1 MFPNWQLVLL
11 SLVYIGLLFL
21 IAFLGDRYR
30 HQLAKKSQGIIYALT
45 LGVYCTSW
53 SFLGTTGQASTN
65 IFSHVPIYL
74 GPILLFVF
82 AWPFIQRIIRVSLK
96 LHLTSIADL
105 LAARFGKSHNLAI
118 MVTVVALIGTM
129 PYMALQL
136 KAMVYSFQQLQID
149 QSLNS
154 WHIGLAVSLVLGVF
168 TVLFGIRHID
178 VTERHPGVML
188 AIAFESLVKL
198 FAFLAVGL
206 FVCFVLFDS
215 PADIWRQAD
224 ASVLLEQQIT
234 TDNVTSMVAML
245 IIVMAAFLSL
255 PRQFQVMVVE
265 LKDQKDTW
273 LSRRIFPLYLLIFAF
288 FAAPLGL
295 AGQMLLGN
303 SVPSDAYVLF
313 LPDVT
318 QQRWLV
324 LFAFLGAISAAS
336 SMVII
341 SAIALS
347 TMLSN
352 EIVFPLLY
360 RRQKVAQTDY
370 DNFRKRLLNIRKI
383 LALFVILLGYGVFI
397 LASPDTLSSLGEI
410 AFGAFAQLTPALIAA
425 FYWRRASLMGVYAG
439 ILVGFILWLTLNFLP
454 QFGLYASPFAQG
466 YLPVKTTA
474 TLFSLGANI
483 IVMWALSQ
491 ISRQSVQERVQ
502 ASLFLEWQSPKLL
515 KIENKRQLDV
525 QELELLVSRFVGIK
539 KAQVS
544 FTYFLSTHDKKKLGN
559 VTYNQKL
566 LQHTENTLATVMG
579 SSSARLV
586 LSSAL
591 DGRDIAL
598 DELAVLVEEASS
610 ERQEFSQNLLQSAI
624 ENASEGISIID
635 NELRLV
641 AWNKK
646 YLDLFNYPS
655 NLIYMGAPISELI
668 RHNVQRG
675 LCGAGD
681 IESQINR
688 RLNYLQQGSPHS
700 SERQQASGQ
709 TIRIEGNPLPGGGFV
724 MMFSDITAYRQAEQV
739 LKEAN
744 LDLETRVYER
754 TLTLAKTNEALA
766 KAHEKAEQA
775 HLKKS
780 QYLKAC
786 SHDLMQPLEAAR
798 LFTSALSE
806 QTNLTSVQQRQ
817 VDNIDRSLKAAND
830 LLADLAEIARL
841 ESGNI
846 KANIQAFALN
856 DLFEDLAQEFSALA
870 IEQSVEFR
878 LVATKVWVKSDR
890 HLLRRIIQNLVG
902 NAFRYASP
910 GKVLLG
916 ARVFNEQVIIQVL
929 DNGPGIPVEKQ
940 RLVFEQFIQLNTSNN
955 YVGRGLGLGLNITQS
970 LAQLLGHTLS
980 LQSKVQQGCNF
991 SVQVTKAE
999 AVEQIKQVVSPSF
1012 NVALK
1017 DITVLCIDNDP
1028 DVLSGMV
1035 ELLSAWQ
1042 CNILAADSRET
1053 ALTEFANHSNEID
1066 ILLVDYQ
1073 LGYQVENTEEG
1084 EDDFSPVKQVDGLT
1098 LIKDLRS
1105 QCHHTL
1111 PAILI
1116 TATTESG
1123 IEEKAKSYDVGYM
1136 RKLVKP
1142 AALRAMMS
1150 AMLAK
1155 KLQADYV
1162 GYS

>member
-11 SLVYIGLLFL
+11 SLAYIGLLFL
-21 IAFLGDRYR
+21 IAFLGDKYR
-30 HQLAKKSQGIIYALT
+30 HQLAKKSQSMIYALT

-53 SFLGTTGQASTN
+53 SFLGTTGQASSN
-65 IFSHVPIYL
+65 FLSHIPIYL
-74 GPILLFVF
+74 GPILLFLF

-96 LHLTSIADL
+96 LNLTSIADL

-118 MVTVVALIGTM
+118 IVTLVALVGTM
-129 PYMALQL
+129 PYIALQL
-136 KAMVYSFQQLQID
+136 KAMVYSFQQLQVD
-149 QSLNS
+149 HSLNS
-154 WHIGLAVSLVLGVF
+154 WHIGLVVSLVLAGF
-168 TVLFGIRHID
+168 TVVFGIRNID

-188 AIAFESLVKL
+188 AIAFESVVKL

-215 PADIWRQAD
+215 PMDIWQQAN
-224 ASVLLEQQIT
+224 ASELLEQQLTI
-234 TDNVTSMVAML
+234 DKLAAML
-245 IIVMAAFLSL
+245 AMLVIVMAAFLSL

-265 LKDQKDTW
+265 LKDQRDTW
-273 LSRRIFPLYLLIFAF
+273 LSRRVFPLYLLVFAF

-295 AGQMLLGN
+295 AGHLLLAD

-313 LPDVT
+313 LPNLGEQT
-318 QQRWLV
+318 WLT
-324 LFAFLGAISAAS
+324 LFAFLGAVSAAS

-370 DNFRKRLLNIRKI
+370 DNFRQRLLNIRKL
-383 LALFVILLGYGVFI
+383 LALMVILLGYSVFVM
-397 LASPDTLSSLGEI
+397 ASPDTLSSMGEV

-439 ILVGFILWLTLNFLP
+439 ILVGFILWLSLNFLP
-454 QFGLYASPFAQG
+454 QFGLFASPFAEG
-466 YLPVKTTA
+466 FLPVKTTA
-474 TLFSLGANI
+474 TLFSLAANI

-502 ASLFLEWQSPKLL
+502 ASLFLEWQSPTLSKAQ
-515 KIENKRQLDV
+515 KKRQIDV
-525 QELELLVSRFVGIK
+525 EELELLASRFVGED
-539 KAQVS
+539 KAKSS
-544 FTYFLSTHDKKKLGN
+544 FSLFLSSHNKKELGN
-559 VTYNQKL
+559 ASYNQLL

-579 SSSARLV
+579 ASSARLV

-591 DGRDIAL
+591 EGRDIAL
-598 DELAVLVEEASS
+598 DELALLVGEASS
-610 ERQEFSQNLLQSAI
+610 QRQQFSQTLLQSAI
-624 ENASEGISIID
+624 ENASEGISIVD
-635 NELRLV
+635 ENLKLV

-646 YLDLFNYPS
+646 YLDLFEYPKE
-655 NLIYMGAPISELI
+655 LIYVGSPIEALI
-668 RHNVQRG
+668 RHNVERG

-681 IESQINR
+681 IDEQVHK
-688 RLNYLQQGSPHS
+688 RLEYLRKGSPHN
-700 SERQQASGQ
+700 SERQQANGL
-709 TIRIEGNPLPGGGFV
+709 TIRIEGNPLPDGGFV
-724 MMFSDITAYRQAEQV
+724 MLFSDITAYRQAEQV

-766 KAHEKAEQA
+766 RAHEKAEQA

-798 LFTSALSE
+798 LFTSALTE
-806 QTNLTSVQQRQ
+806 QGSLTDSQQRQ

-841 ESGNI
+841 EGGNI
-846 KANIQAFALN
+846 KANKQPFALN
-856 DLFEDLAQEFSALA
+856 ELFDDLAQEFAALA
-870 IEQSVEFR
+870 EEQQVEFR
-878 LVATKVWVKSDR
+878 LVATKVWVNSDR
-890 HLLRRIIQNLVG
+890 YLLRRIIQNLVG

-916 ARVFNEQVIIQVL
+916 ARVFDNQVIIQVL
-929 DNGPGIPVEKQ
+929 DNGPGIPTEKQ
-940 RLVFEQFIQLNTSNN
+940 EIVFEQFTQLDSANSQS
-955 YVGRGLGLGLNITQS
+955 GQGLGLGLNITQS
-970 LAQLLGHTLS
+970 LAQLLGHSLS
-980 LQSKVQQGCNF
+980 LKSKATQGCKF
-991 SVQVTKAE
+991 SVH
-999 AVEQIKQVVSPSF
+999 VEQALPVHEVLPATNPAF

-1042 CNILAADSRET
+1042 CNILAADSRDS
-1053 ALTEFANHSNEID
+1053 ALAEFANHKNDID

-1073 LGYQVENTEEG
+1073 LGYQAG
-1084 EDDFSPVKQVDGLT
+1084 EPPGTQADGLT

-1105 QCHHTL
+1105 QCHHSL

-1116 TATTESG
+1116 TATTEAG

>member
-1 MFPNWQLVLL
+1 MFPNWQLVSISLL
-11 SLVYIGLLFL
+11 YIGLLFF
-21 IAFLGDRYR
+21 IAFLGDKYK
-30 HQLAKKSQGIIYALT
+30 HQLAKKAQGIIYALT

-53 SFLGTTGQASTN
+53 SFLGTTGQAATN
-65 IFSHVPIYL
+65 FLSHIPIYL
-74 GPILLFVF
+74 GPILLFIF

-96 LHLTSIADL
+96 LNLTSIADL

-118 MVTVVALIGTM
+118 MVTIVAFVGTM
-129 PYMALQL
+129 PYIALQL
-136 KAMVYSFQQLQID
+136 KAMVYTFQQLQID
-149 QSLNS
+149 QSLAS
-154 WHIGLAVSLVLGVF
+154 WHIGLVVSLVLVVF
-168 TVLFGIRHID
+168 TILFGIRNID

-198 FAFLAVGL
+198 IAFIAVGL
-206 FVCFVLFDS
+206 FVCFSLFDS
-215 PADIWRQAD
+215 PLDIWQQSGA
-224 ASVLLEQQIT
+224 ALKFEQQMNV
-234 TDNVTSMVAML
+234 DNISAMLAML

-273 LSRRIFPLYLLIFAF
+273 LGRRVFPVYVLIFAF

-295 AGQMLLGN
+295 AGQLLLGDT
-303 SVPSDAYVLF
+303 VPSDAYVLF
-313 LPDVT
+313 LPGVGGQT
-318 QQRWLV
+318 WLT
-324 LFAFLGAISAAS
+324 LFTFLGAVSAAS

-341 SAIALS
+341 SALALS

-360 RRQKVAQTDY
+360 RRQKVAQTNY
-370 DNFRKRLLNIRKI
+370 DNFRQRLLNIRKF
-383 LALFVILLGYGVFI
+383 LVLFVIMSGYGVFI
-397 LASPDTLSSLGEI
+397 MASPDTLSSLGEV
-410 AFGAFAQLTPALIAA
+410 AFGAFAQLTPALVVA

-439 ILVGFILWLTLNFLP
+439 ILIGFILWLSLSFLP
-454 QFGLYASPFAQG
+454 QFGLYASPFAEG
-466 YLPVKTTA
+466 TLPAKTTA
-474 TLFSLGANI
+474 TLFSLAANI

-502 ASLFLEWQSPKLL
+502 ASLFLEWQSPTLL
-515 KIENKRQLDV
+515 RVEKKRQLDV
-525 QELELLVSRFVGIK
+525 IELELLASRFVGEA
-539 KAQVS
+539 KAKAS
-544 FTYFLSTHDKKKLGN
+544 FSLFLSSNNKKQLGN
-559 VTYNQKL
+559 VTYNQLL
-566 LQHTENTLATVMG
+566 LQHTENTLAMVMG
-579 SSSARLV
+579 ASSARLV

-598 DELAVLVEEASS
+598 DELAVLVEDASS
-610 ERQEFSQNLLQSAI
+610 QKQQFSQNLLQSAI
-624 ENASEGISIID
+624 ENASEGISIVD
-635 NELRLV
+635 ENLKLV

-646 YLDLFNYPS
+646 YLDLFDFPPGIVYVGCPV
-655 NLIYMGAPISELI
+655 ETLI
-668 RHNVQRG
+668 RHNVERG
-675 LCGAGD
+675 FCGTGD
-681 IESQINR
+681 SENQIFR
-688 RLNYLQQGSPHS
+688 RLEYLRKGSPHS
-700 SERQQASGQ
+700 SERQQANGQ
-709 TIRIEGNPLPGGGFV
+709 TVRIEGNPLPDGGFV
-724 MMFSDITAYRQAEQV
+724 MLFSDITAYRQAEQV

-775 HLKKS
+775 HIKKS

-798 LFTSALSE
+798 LFTSALTEQQSLSSE
-806 QTNLTSVQQRQ
+806 QQRQ

-846 KANIQAFALN
+846 KPLIKVFALN
-856 DLFEDLAQEFSALA
+856 DLFENLAQEFSALA
-870 IEQSVEFR
+870 AEQQVEFR
-878 LVATKVWVKSDR
+878 LVATKVWVKSDQ

-916 ARVFNEQVIIQVL
+916 ARVVDDQVYIQIL
-929 DNGPGIPVEKQ
+929 DNGPGIPLEKQ
-940 RLVFEQFIQLNTSNN
+940 GVVFEQFTQLDTPSSHS
-955 YVGRGLGLGLNITQS
+955 GRGLGLGLNITQS
-970 LAQLLGHTLS
+970 LVQLLGHSLS
-980 LQSKVQQGCNF
+980 LQSREMQGCKF
-991 SVQVTKAE
+991 SISVEKASE
-999 AVEQIKQVVSPSF
+999 LMIKPKVVMPAMSMG
-1012 NVALK
+1012 LK

-1042 CNILAADSRET
+1042 CNIYAADSRET
-1053 ALTEFANHSNEID
+1053 ALQEFANHQKEID

-1073 LGYQVENTEEG
+1073 LGYQSG
-1084 EDDFSPVKQVDGLT
+1084 LPAGQQADGLT
-1098 LIKDLRS
+1098 LIADLRRE
-1105 QCHHTL
+1105 CNHYI

-1116 TATTESG
+1116 TATTEQG
-1123 IEEKAKSYDVGYM
+1123 IEDKAKHADVGFI

-1142 AALRAMMS
+1142 ASLRAMMS
-1150 AMLAK
+1150 AKLAQ
-1155 KLQADYV
+1155 KLQNDY
-1162 GYS
+1162 GN

>member
-11 SLVYIGLLFL
+11 SLAYIGLLFL

-30 HQLAKKSQGIIYALT
+30 HQLAKKGQSIIYALS

-65 IFSHVPIYL
+65 FLSHLPIYL

-118 MVTVVALIGTM
+118 IVTLVALVGTM
-129 PYMALQL
+129 PYIALQL

-154 WHIGLAVSLVLGVF
+154 WHIGLVVSVVLAIF
-168 TVLFGIRHID
+168 TVLFGIRNID

-198 FAFLAVGL
+198 FAFVAVGI

-215 PADIWRQAD
+215 PVQIWQQAD
-224 ASVLLEQQIT
+224 ASTLLEEQLTI
-234 TDNVTSMVAML
+234 DNVTSMFAML

-265 LKDQKDTW
+265 IKSQKDSW
-273 LSRRIFPLYLLIFAF
+273 LSRRIFPLYLLVFAF

-295 AGQMLLGN
+295 AGQLLLGN
-303 SVPSDAYVLF
+303 TVPSDTYVLF

-318 QQRWLV
+318 QQSWLV
-324 LFAFLGAISAAS
+324 LFAFLGSVSAAS

-341 SAIALS
+341 SSIALS

-370 DNFRKRLLNIRKI
+370 DNFRKRLLNIRKL
-383 LALFVILLGYGVFI
+383 LAFMVIFLGYGVFI
-397 LASPDTLSSLGEI
+397 MASPDTLSSLGEV

-439 ILVGFILWLTLNFLP
+439 ILIGFILWITLNFLP
-454 QFGLYASPFAQG
+454 QFGLYPSPFAEG
-466 YLPVKTTA
+466 FLPVKTTA
-474 TLFSLGANI
+474 TLFSLGTNI

-502 ASLFLEWQSPKLL
+502 ASLFLEWKSPKLL
-515 KIENKRQLDV
+515 KVEKKRQLDV
-525 QELELLVSRFVGIK
+525 RDLELLSSRFVGLK

-544 FTYFLSTHDKKKLGN
+544 FSFFLSTHNKKELGN
-559 VTYNQKL
+559 DSYNQKL

-624 ENASEGISIID
+624 ENASEGISIVD
-635 NELRLV
+635 DELRLV

-646 YLDLFNYPS
+646 YLALFEYPPE
-655 NLIYMGAPISELI
+655 LIYMGSPISSLI

-675 LCGAGD
+675 LCGSGD
-681 IESQINR
+681 IESQVNR
-688 RLNYLQQGSPHS
+688 RLDFLRKGSPHR
-700 SERQQASGQ
+700 SERQQANGQ
-709 TIRIEGNPLPGGGFV
+709 TISIEGNPLPGGGFV
-724 MMFSDITAYRQAEQV
+724 MLFSDITAYRQAEQV

-806 QTNLTSVQQRQ
+806 QGNLSDMQKRQ

-830 LLADLAEIARL
+830 LLGDLSEIARL

-846 KANIQAFALN
+846 RANIQTFSLN
-856 DLFEDLAQEFSALA
+856 DLFEDLAQEFSALSDD
-870 IEQSVEFR
+870 QSVEFR
-878 LVATKVWVKSDR
+878 LVTTTVWVKSDR

-916 ARVFNEQVIIQVL
+916 ARTFNKQVIIQVL

-940 RLVFEQFIQLNTSNN
+940 RVVFEQFTQLNTSNN
-955 YVGRGLGLGLNITQS
+955 HAGRGLGLGLNITQS

-980 LQSKVQQGCNF
+980 LQSKAMQGCKF
-991 SVQVTKAE
+991 SVGVEKAKPTIQTNSL
-999 AVEQIKQVVSPSF
+999 VQPSF

-1073 LGYQVENTEEG
+1073 LGYQANDPQG
-1084 EDDFSPVKQVDGLT
+1084 EQVDGLT
-1098 LIKDLRS
+1098 LIKDIRV
-1105 QCHHTL
+1105 QCHQSL

-1116 TATTESG
+1116 TATTEEG

-1142 AALRAMMS
+1142 ASLRAMMS

>member
-21 IAFLGDRYR
+21 IAFLGDKYR
-30 HQLAKKSQGIIYALT
+30 QQLANKGQSVIYALT

-53 SFLGTTGQASTN
+53 SFLGTTAQTSTN
-65 IFSHVPIYL
+65 FLSHVPIYV
-74 GPILLFVF
+74 GPILLFIF
-82 AWPFIQRIIRVSLK
+82 AWPFIQRIIRISLK
-96 LHLTSIADL
+96 LNLTSIADL
-105 LAARFGKSHNLAI
+105 LASRFGKSHNLAI
-118 MVTVVALIGTM
+118 LVTIVALVGAM
-129 PYMALQL
+129 PYIALQL
-136 KAMVYSFQQLQID
+136 KAMVYSFQQLQLYH
-149 QSLNS
+149 SLNS
-154 WHIGLAVSLVLGVF
+154 WHIGLVVSLVLGGF

-198 FAFLAVGL
+198 SAFLAVGL
-206 FVCFVLFDS
+206 FVCFVLFES
-215 PADIWRQAD
+215 PVDIWQQAD
-224 ASVLLEQQIT
+224 ANKLLAQQLSI
-234 TDNVTSMVAML
+234 DNLSAVVAML
-245 IIVMAAFLSL
+245 VIVMAAFLSL

-265 LKDQKDTW
+265 LKDQRDTW
-273 LSRRIFPLYLLIFAF
+273 LSRRVFPCYLLVFAF
-288 FAAPLGL
+288 FAVPLGL
-295 AGQMLLGN
+295 AGHMLLAD

-313 LPDVT
+313 LPDLG
-318 QQRWLV
+318 QQTWLT
-324 LFAFLGAISAAS
+324 LFAFLGAVSAAS

-370 DNFRKRLLNIRKI
+370 DNFRRRLLNIRKI
-383 LALFVILLGYGVFI
+383 LALLVILLGYGVFI
-397 LASPDTLSSLGEI
+397 MASTDTLASLGEV

-425 FYWRRASLMGVYAG
+425 FYWRRASLMGVYGG
-439 ILVGFILWLTLNFLP
+439 ILVGFILWLSLNFLP
-454 QFGLYASPFAQG
+454 QFGLYASPFAEG
-466 YLPVKTTA
+466 FLPVKTTA
-474 TLFSLGANI
+474 TLFSLGANV

-502 ASLFLEWQSPKLL
+502 ASLFLEWQSPTLTKAQ
-515 KIENKRQLDV
+515 KKRQIDV
-525 QELELLVSRFVGIK
+525 EELELLASRFVGVE
-539 KAQVS
+539 KAKS
-544 FTYFLSTHDKKKLGN
+544 TFSLFLSSNNKKQLGN
-559 VTYNQKL
+559 APYNQLL

-579 SSSARLV
+579 ASSARLV

-598 DELAVLVEEASS
+598 DEIAVLVEEASS
-610 ERQEFSQNLLQSAI
+610 QRQQFSQNLLQSAI
-624 ENASEGISIID
+624 ENASEGISIVD
-635 NELRLV
+635 ENLKLV

-646 YLDLFNYPS
+646 YLDLFDYPCE
-655 NLIYMGAPISELI
+655 LIFVGSPVEHLI
-668 RHNVQRG
+668 RHNVERG

-681 IESQINR
+681 IDSQVHK
-688 RLNYLQQGSPHS
+688 RLDYLRKGSPHS
-700 SERQQASGQ
+700 SERQQVNGQ
-709 TIRIEGNPLPGGGFV
+709 TIRIEGNPLPDGGFV

-766 KAHEKAEQA
+766 RAHEKAEQA

-806 QTNLTSVQQRQ
+806 QSNLTDSQQRQ

-846 KANIQAFALN
+846 KASIKPFALN
-856 DLFEDLAQEFSALA
+856 ALFDDLAQEFVALA
-870 IEQSVEFR
+870 EEQKVEFR
-878 LVATKVWVKSDR
+878 LVSTKVWVNSDQ

-916 ARVFNEQVIIQVL
+916 TRVFDNQVVIQIL
-929 DNGPGIPVEKQ
+929 DNGPGIPLEKQ
-940 RLVFEQFIQLNTSNN
+940 RLVFEQFTQLDSVNN
-955 YVGRGLGLGLNITQS
+955 HSGRGLGLGLNITQS
-970 LAQLLGHTLS
+970 LVHLLGHSLS
-980 LQSKVQQGCNF
+980 LQSKAMQGCKF
-991 SVQVTKAE
+991 SIHVEKAN
-999 AVEQIKQVVSPSF
+999 ALSLQRPVRQATF

-1042 CNILAADSRET
+1042 CNILAADSRDS
-1053 ALTEFANHSNEID
+1053 ALEEFSQHKNDID

-1073 LGYQVENTEEG
+1073 LGYQSAENG
-1084 EDDFSPVKQVDGLT
+1084 ALQADGLT
-1098 LIKDLRS
+1098 LIKDIRS
-1105 QCHHTL
+1105 QCHRSL

-1116 TATTESG
+1116 TATTEVG
-1123 IEEKAKSYDVGYM
+1123 IEDKAKSYDVGFM

>member
-1 MFPNWQLVLL
+1 MFPNWQLVSISLL
-11 SLVYIGLLFL
+11 YIGLLFL
-21 IAFLGDRYR
+21 IAYLGDKYR
-30 HQLAKKSQGIIYALT
+30 HQLANKGQSLIYALT

-53 SFLGTTGQASTN
+53 SFLGTTGQASSN
-65 IFSHVPIYL
+65 FLSHIPIYL
-74 GPILLFVF
+74 GPILLFIF

-96 LHLTSIADL
+96 LNLTSIADL

-118 MVTVVALIGTM
+118 IVTIVALVGTM
-129 PYMALQL
+129 PYIALQL
-136 KAMVYSFQQLQID
+136 KAMVYSFQQLQLD
-149 QSLNS
+149 QSSSYLQGKS
-154 WHIGLAVSLVLGVF
+154 WHIGLVVSFVLAGF
-168 TVLFGIRHID
+168 TIVFGIRHID

-198 FAFLAVGL
+198 IAFLAVGI

-215 PADIWRQAD
+215 PMDIWHKSSANLQ
-224 ASVLLEQQIT
+224 LEQQLNFS
-234 TDNVTSMVAML
+234 NVSAMVAML
-245 IIVMAAFLSL
+245 IIVMTAFLAL
-255 PRQFQVMVVE
+255 PRQFQVMIVE

-273 LSRRIFPLYLLIFAF
+273 LSRRIFPLYLLVFAF

-295 AGQMLLGN
+295 AGQLLLGDT
-303 SVPSDAYVLF
+303 VPSDTYVLF
-313 LPDVT
+313 LPGVGE
-318 QQRWLV
+318 QVWLT
-324 LFAFLGAISAAS
+324 LFAFIGAVSAGS

-341 SAIALS
+341 SSIALS

-360 RRQKVAQTDY
+360 RSQKVAQTDF
-370 DNFRKRLLNIRKI
+370 DGFRQRLLNIRKI
-383 LALFVILLGYGVFI
+383 LALLVILLGYGVFI
-397 LASPDTLSSLGEI
+397 MASPDTLSSLGEV

-425 FYWRRASLMGVYAG
+425 FYWRRASLMGVYGG
-439 ILVGFILWLTLNFLP
+439 ILVGFILWFSLNFLP
-454 QFGLYASPFAQG
+454 QFGLYPPPFSEG
-466 YLPVKTTA
+466 FLPAKTSA

-483 IVMWALSQ
+483 VVMWSLSQ

-502 ASLFLEWQSPKLL
+502 ASLFLEWQSPTLL
-515 KIENKRQLDV
+515 QVQKKRQIDV
-525 QELELLVSRFVGIK
+525 NELELLASRFVGLE
-539 KAQVS
+539 KAKSS
-544 FTYFLSTHDKKKLGN
+544 FSLFLSSTNKKQVGN
-559 VTYNQKL
+559 DTYNQLL
-566 LQHTENTLATVMG
+566 LQHTENTLAMVMG
-579 SSSARLV
+579 ASSARLV

-598 DELAVLVEEASS
+598 DELAVLVEDASS
-610 ERQEFSQNLLQSAI
+610 ERQQFSQNLLQSAI
-624 ENASEGISIID
+624 ENASEGISIV
-635 NELRLV
+635 NENLKLV

-646 YLDLFNYPS
+646 YLDLFDYPQD
-655 NLIYMGAPISELI
+655 LVYVGCPIEVLI
-668 RHNVQRG
+668 RHNVLRG
-675 LCGAGD
+675 LCGTGD
-681 IESQINR
+681 VEDQVKK
-688 RLNYLQQGSPHS
+688 RLNFLREGSSHS
-700 SERQQASGQ
+700 SERQHANGQ

-724 MMFSDITAYRQAEQV
+724 MLFSDITAYRQAEQV

-766 KAHEKAEQA
+766 IAHDKAEQA
-775 HLKKS
+775 NIKKS

-798 LFTSALSE
+798 LFTSALTE
-806 QTNLTSVQQRQ
+806 QNTLTNDQQKQ

-830 LLADLAEIARL
+830 LLADLAEISRL

-846 KANIQAFALN
+846 KPQIKPFALN
-856 DLFEDLAQEFSALA
+856 DLFDDLAQEFAALA

-878 LVATKVWVKSDR
+878 LVASKVWVKSDQ

-916 ARVFNEQVIIQVL
+916 ARVFNGKVLIQVL
-929 DNGPGIPVEKQ
+929 DNGPGIPLDKQ
-940 RLVFEQFIQLNTSNN
+940 KAVFEQFTQLDSACNQS
-955 YVGRGLGLGLNITQS
+955 GRGLGLGLNITQS
-970 LAQLLGHTLS
+970 LAKLLSHKLS
-980 LQSKVQQGCNF
+980 LQSQEMKGCNF
-991 SVQVTKAE
+991 SILLEKTLPE
-999 AVEQIKQVVSPSF
+999 LIPSRRIEPVF

-1042 CNILAADSRET
+1042 CNVLAADSMDS
-1053 ALTEFANHSNEID
+1053 ALQEFSNHKNEID

-1073 LGYQVENTEEG
+1073 L
-1084 EDDFSPVKQVDGLT
+1084 DFKAGKHSDGLT
-1098 LIKDLRS
+1098 LIGLLRKEC
-1105 QCHHTL
+1105 QYAI

-1116 TATTESG
+1116 TATTEKEV
-1123 IEEKAKSYDVGYM
+1123 EETAHNADIGFMK
-1136 RKLVKP
+1136 KLVKP

-1150 AMLAK
+1150 AKLAK

-1162 GYS
+1162 GFS

>member
-1 MFPNWQLVLL
+1 MFPNWQLVSI
-11 SLVYIGLLFL
+11 SLIYIGLLFL
-21 IAFLGDRYR
+21 IAYLGDKYR
-30 HQLAKKSQGIIYALT
+30 HQLAKKGQGIIYALT

-53 SFLGTTGQASTN
+53 SFLGTTGQAATN
-65 IFSHVPIYL
+65 FLSHIPIYL
-74 GPILLFVF
+74 GPIILFIF

-96 LHLTSIADL
+96 LNLTSIADL

-118 MVTVVALIGTM
+118 IVTLVALVGTM
-129 PYMALQL
+129 PYIALQL
-136 KAMVYSFQQLQID
+136 KAMVYTFQQLQID
-149 QSLNS
+149 QSLS
-154 WHIGLAVSLVLGVF
+154 RWHIGLAVSLALAGF
-168 TVLFGIRHID
+168 TVLFGIRNID

-188 AIAFESLVKL
+188 AIAFESLVKII
-198 FAFLAVGL
+198 AFLAVSL
-206 FVCFVLFDS
+206 FVCFSLFDS
-215 PADIWRQAD
+215 PLDIWQQSGAN
-224 ASVLLEQQIT
+224 LKLEEQMNV
-234 TDNVTSMVAML
+234 DNVSSMLAML
-245 IIVMAAFLSL
+245 VIVMAAFLSL

-265 LKDQKDTW
+265 LKDQRDTW
-273 LSRRIFPLYLLIFAF
+273 LGRRVFPLYILVFAF

-295 AGQMLLGN
+295 AGQLLLGDT
-303 SVPSDAYVLF
+303 VPSDSYVLF
-313 LPDVT
+313 LPGVGGQT
-318 QQRWLV
+318 WLT
-324 LFAFLGAISAAS
+324 LFTFIGAVSAAS

-360 RRQKVAQTDY
+360 RQQKVAQNNY
-370 DNFRKRLLNIRKI
+370 DNFRQRLLNIRK
-383 LALFVILLGYGVFI
+383 LLVLFVIMSGYGVFI
-397 LASPDTLSSLGEI
+397 MASPDTLASSGEV
-410 AFGAFAQLTPALIAA
+410 AFGAFAQLTPALVVA

-454 QFGLYASPFAQG
+454 QFGLYASPFAEG
-466 YLPVKTTA
+466 LLPAKTTA
-474 TLFSLGANI
+474 TLFSLAANI

-502 ASLFLEWQSPKLL
+502 ASLFLEWQSPSML
-515 KIENKRQLDV
+515 KVEKKRQLDV
-525 QELELLVSRFVGIK
+525 QELELLASRFVGENKATSSFSLFQSSNNK
-539 KAQVS
+539 KQ
-544 FTYFLSTHDKKKLGN
+544 LGN
-559 VTYNQKL
+559 ATYNQLL
-566 LQHTENTLATVMG
+566 LQHTENTLAMVMG
-579 SSSARLV
+579 ASSARLV

-598 DELAVLVEEASS
+598 DELAVLVEDASS
-610 ERQEFSQNLLQSAI
+610 QKQEFSQNLLQSAI
-624 ENASEGISIID
+624 ENAGEGISIVD
-635 NELRLV
+635 EELKLV

-646 YLDLFNYPS
+646 YLDLFEYPPE
-655 NLIYMGAPISELI
+655 LIYVGSPVETLI
-668 RHNVQRG
+668 RHNVKRG

-681 IESQINR
+681 IDNQVFR
-688 RLNYLQQGSPHS
+688 RLEYLRKGSSHS
-700 SERQQASGQ
+700 SERQQANGQ
-709 TIRIEGNPLPGGGFV
+709 TVRIEGNPLPGGGFV

-775 HLKKS
+775 NIKKS

-806 QTNLTSVQQRQ
+806 QSSLTGDQQRQ
-817 VDNIDRSLKAAND
+817 VDNIDRSLKAANN
-830 LLADLAEIARL
+830 LLGDLAEIARL

-846 KANIQAFALN
+846 KPHIEVFALN
-856 DLFEDLAQEFSALA
+856 DLFDDLAQEFAALA
-870 IEQSVEFR
+870 IEQGVEFR
-878 LVATKVWVKSDR
+878 LVATKVWVKSDQ

-916 ARVFNEQVIIQVL
+916 ARVFNNQVTIQIL
-929 DNGPGIPVEKQ
+929 DNGPGIPLEKQ
-940 RLVFEQFIQLNTSNN
+940 VLVFEQFTQLDTPGSQS
-955 YVGRGLGLGLNITQS
+955 GRGLGLGLNITQS
-970 LAQLLGHTLS
+970 LAQLLGHSLS
-980 LQSKVQQGCNF
+980 LQSREMQGCKF
-991 SVQVTKAE
+991 SI
-999 AVEQIKQVVSPSF
+999 AVEQACQLAQAPKLSAPALSMG
-1012 NVALK
+1012 LK

-1042 CNILAADSRET
+1042 CNILAADSRDS
-1053 ALTEFANHSNEID
+1053 ALKEFKNHQSDID

-1073 LGYQVENTEEG
+1073 LGYQEG
-1084 EDDFSPVKQVDGLT
+1084 LPVGEQADGLT
-1098 LIKDLRS
+1098 LIADMRK
-1105 QCHHTL
+1105 QCNHYI

-1123 IEEKAKSYDVGYM
+1123 MEEKAHAADVGYM

-1150 AMLAK
+1150 AKLAQ
-1155 KLQADYV
+1155 KLQVDYA
-1162 GYS
+1162 G

>member
-1 MFPNWQLVLL
+1 MFPNWQLVSISLL
-11 SLVYIGLLFL
+11 YIGLLFL
-21 IAFLGDRYR
+21 IAYLGDKYR

-53 SFLGTTGQASTN
+53 SFLGTTGQAATN
-65 IFSHVPIYL
+65 FLSHIPIYL
-74 GPILLFVF
+74 GPILLFIF

-96 LHLTSIADL
+96 LNLTSIADL
-105 LAARFGKSHNLAI
+105 LAVRFGKSHSLAI
-118 MVTVVALIGTM
+118 IVTFVSFVGTM
-129 PYMALQL
+129 PYIALQL
-136 KAMVYSFQQLQID
+136 KAMVYTFQQLQVD
-149 QSLNS
+149 QSFAS
-154 WHIGLAVSLVLGVF
+154 WHIGLVVSLVLAGF
-168 TVLFGIRHID
+168 SILFGIRNIN

-188 AIAFESLVKL
+188 AIAFESLVKVI
-198 FAFLAVGL
+198 AFLAVSL
-206 FVCFVLFDS
+206 FVCFSLFDS
-215 PADIWRQAD
+215 PLDIW
-224 ASVLLEQQIT
+224 QQSGANLKLDQQMNV
-234 TDNVTSMVAML
+234 DNISAML
-245 IIVMAAFLSL
+245 AMLVIVMAAFLSL

-273 LSRRIFPLYLLIFAF
+273 LGRRVFPLYILVFAF

-295 AGQMLLGN
+295 AGQLLLGDT
-303 SVPSDAYVLF
+303 VPSDAYVLF
-313 LPDVT
+313 LPSVGGQT
-318 QQRWLV
+318 WLT
-324 LFAFLGAISAAS
+324 LFTFLGAVSAAS

-360 RRQKVAQTDY
+360 RHQKVAQTNY
-370 DNFRKRLLNIRKI
+370 DNFRKRLLNIRKLLI
-383 LALFVILLGYGVFI
+383 LFVIMSGYGVFI
-397 LASPDTLSSLGEI
+397 MASPDALSSLGEV
-410 AFGAFAQLTPALIAA
+410 AFGAFAQLTPALVAA

-439 ILVGFILWLTLNFLP
+439 ILVGFILWLSLNFLP
-454 QFGLYASPFAQG
+454 QFGLYPSPFAEG
-466 YLPVKTTA
+466 FLPAKTTA
-474 TLFSLGANI
+474 TLFSLTANI

-502 ASLFLEWQSPKLL
+502 ASLFLEWQSPTLL
-515 KIENKRQLDV
+515 KVEKKRQLDV
-525 QELELLVSRFVGIK
+525 RELELLASRFVGELKAKSSFSLFISSNNK
-539 KAQVS
+539 KQ
-544 FTYFLSTHDKKKLGN
+544 LGN
-559 VTYNQKL
+559 ATYNQRL
-566 LQHTENTLATVMG
+566 LQQTENILATVMG
-579 SSSARLV
+579 ASSARLV

-598 DELAVLVEEASS
+598 DELAVLVEDASS
-610 ERQEFSQNLLQSAI
+610 QKQKFSQNLLQSAI

-635 NELRLV
+635 EELKLV

-646 YLDLFNYPS
+646 YLDLFDYPTELVCVGTS
-655 NLIYMGAPISELI
+655 IEVLI
-668 RHNVQRG
+668 RHNVERG

-681 IESQINR
+681 VDNLVFR
-688 RLNYLQQGSPHS
+688 RLEYLRQGNPHS
-700 SERQQASGQ
+700 SERQHASGQ
-709 TIRIEGNPLPGGGFV
+709 TIRIEGNPLPDGGFV
-724 MMFSDITAYRQAEQV
+724 MLFSDITAYRQAEQV

-775 HLKKS
+775 HIKKS

-798 LFTSALSE
+798 LFTSALTE
-806 QTNLTSVQQRQ
+806 QKNLSAEQQKQ

-830 LLADLAEIARL
+830 LLANLTEIARL

-846 KANIQAFALN
+846 KPHIDVFSLN
-856 DLFEDLAQEFSALA
+856 DLFETLAQEFAALA
-870 IEQSVEFR
+870 IEQNVEFR
-878 LVATKVWVKSDR
+878 LVATKVWVKSDQ

-916 ARVFNEQVIIQVL
+916 ARVFNGQVMIQVI
-929 DNGPGIPVEKQ
+929 DNGPGIPLEKQ
-940 RLVFEQFIQLNTSNN
+940 ALVFEQFTQLDTPTSQSC
-955 YVGRGLGLGLNITQS
+955 RGLGLGLNITQS
-970 LAQLLGHTLS
+970 LVQLLGHSLS
-980 LQSKVQQGCNF
+980 LQSREMQGCKF
-991 SVQVTKAE
+991 SI
-999 AVEQIKQVVSPSF
+999 AVEQASQLTTKSPLVTSVK
-1012 NVALK
+1012 NIGLR

-1042 CNILAADSRET
+1042 CNVFAADSYET
-1053 ALTEFANHSNEID
+1053 ALQEFISHENSID

-1073 LGYQVENTEEG
+1073 LGYQPG
-1084 EDDFSPVKQVDGLT
+1084 LPAGHQADGLT
-1098 LIKDLRS
+1098 LIADIRRA
-1105 QCHHTL
+1105 CNYHI

-1116 TATTESG
+1116 TATTECG
-1123 IEEKAKSYDVGYM
+1123 IEEKAKNAEVGFM

-1142 AALRAMMS
+1142 AALRALMS
-1150 AMLAK
+1150 AKLAK
-1155 KLQADYV
+1155 KLQEDYR
-1162 GYS
+1162 